1 MRALRN
7 LPPARP
13 LLLALALAAA
23 GCSEGL
29 TNAPSINRQW
39 TQEDFQH
46 DVISNGPESC
56 PKEGAKDPLA
66 PPGEIRS
73 NCPEAADGPAKKAP
87 PSPKP

>member
-1 MRALRN
+1 MHSPHPLS
-7 LPPARP
+7 PARP

-29 TNAPSINRQW
+29 ANAPSINRKW

-56 PKEGAKDPLA
+56 PKEGAQDPLS
-66 PPGEIRS
+66 PPGEVRS
-73 NCPEAADGPAKKAP
+73 NCPETADGPGKKTP